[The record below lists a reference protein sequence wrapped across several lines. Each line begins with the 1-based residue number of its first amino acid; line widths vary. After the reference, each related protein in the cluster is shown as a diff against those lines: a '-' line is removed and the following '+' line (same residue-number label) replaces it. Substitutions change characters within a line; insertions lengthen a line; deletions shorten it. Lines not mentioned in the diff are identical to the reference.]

1 MTPILRRNEP
11 GEWISISKN
20 SNLHRYA
27 SNLDTNM
34 VQLNFYNRVDE
45 PIGILNW
52 LELLSGEH
60 ILSSPP
66 GSLFI
71 PIL

>member
-1 MTPILRRNEP
+1 MTPILRRNEL

-34 VQLNFYNRVDE
+34 VQLNFYNGVDE

-52 LELLSGEH
+52 
-60 ILSSPP
+60 
-66 GSLFI
+66 
-71 PIL
+71 